1 MNAIKT
7 FFLMTI
13 MTLLFLFVGSLIGGN
28 SGMIIALIFA
38 IIMNFTSY
46 WFSDKIV
53 LMSYGAKQISYED
66 DPELFEIVESLTTR
80 ANIPMPKI
88 YYIPSHSPNAF
99 ATGRNPQ
106 NAAVAVTLGIRQI
119 LRKDELEAVIAHEL
133 SHIKN
138 RDILIGS
145 IAATLVG
152 ALTTLAHFASYSL
165 IFFGGGRDRDEDG
178 GGLGTIFLLIIAPI
192 AATLIQLAISRSR
205 EFMADE
211 GSARISGKP
220 NSLAN
225 ALLKLEKGN
234 YELPLNA
241 KPNSSHLFIMNPLSG
256 GGIMKLF
263 STHPPV
269 SERVERLRKMG

>member
-13 MTLLFLFVGSLIGGN
+13 MTILFLVIGSLLGGN

-53 LMSYGAKQISYED
+53 LMSYGAREISYED
-66 DPELFEIVESLTTR
+66 DPELFNIVRELTER
-80 ANIPMPKI
+80 ANLPMPKV
-88 YYIPSHSPNAF
+88 YIIPTHSPNAF

-106 NAAVAVTLGIRQI
+106 HAAIAVTSGIRH
-119 LRKDELEAVIAHEL
+119 LLNRNELESVIAHEL
-133 SHIKN
+133 SHVKN

-145 IAATLVG
+145 IAATMVG

-165 IFFGGGRDRDEDG
+165 IFFGGRDRDDDG
-178 GGLGTIFLLIIAPI
+178 GGLGSIFLIIIAPI

-211 GSARISGKP
+211 GSARISGQP
-220 NSLAN
+220 LALAN
-225 ALLKLEKGN
+225 ALLKLERGSQQ
-234 YELPLNA
+234 LPLEA

-269 SERVERLRKMG
+269 SERVERLKRMV